1 MQQLSALGIDLT
13 SLIIYL
19 VNFGLI
25 YIIVSKL
32 ISKPII
38 EILEKR
44 KNEIETNLNEANKLR
59 EEMLEEKKKFEAEK
73 EKIRDEFD
81 LELEKFEAS
90 ILEKSRKLEQENHKI
105 REDIIQKAQIEQ
117 KQIKENIFK
126 IVQEDL
132 LNSYSVIVSKV
143 LKDHATKENVS
154 ESIKT
159 SWETFKNKKL

>member
-13 SLIIYL
+13 SLIVYL

-25 YIIVSKL
+25 YVIVGKL

-44 KNEIETNLNEANKLR
+44 KLEIETNLTEANKLR
-59 EEMLEEKKKFEAEK
+59 EEMVAEKNKFETEK
-73 EKIRDEFD
+73 EKIRAEFD

-90 ILEKSRKLEQENHKI
+90 IQEKTRLLDQENQKI
-105 REDIIQKAQIEQ
+105 REDIIQKAQQEQ

-126 IVQEDL
+126 IIQEDL
-132 LNSYSVIVSKV
+132 INSYTVIVSKV
-143 LKDHATKENVS
+143 LKDRASEPVVI
-154 ESIKT
+154 ESIKN
-159 SWETFKNKKL
+159 SWENFKSKKL